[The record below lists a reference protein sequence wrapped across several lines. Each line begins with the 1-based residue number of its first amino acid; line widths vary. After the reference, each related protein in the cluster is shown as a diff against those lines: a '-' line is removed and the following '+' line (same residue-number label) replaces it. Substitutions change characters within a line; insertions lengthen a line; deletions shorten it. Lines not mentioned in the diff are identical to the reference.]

1 MPPTEGSKMSLASD
15 LEKLQ
20 RQKQAEIRT
29 LHQTY
34 IRTKRTVIRS
44 ASPARMVRRH
54 MGLSLGAAALVG
66 LLLAPRPSPAA
77 PRAKKA
83 AASAKG
89 GILSHFSWLKK
100 IVGRVSP
107 QAAALIPDAPE
118 PPSESRQE
126 TSSSVPPPPTPTP
139 EEAPKKNRILGTLLK
154 EAAALAL
161 SKMDFHKL
169 MSDLM
174 MRAVPP
180 VGSKDGEGSHP
191 SEPWPEP
198 HVSVA
203 DAGTVQPH
211 DYENFQ

>member
-1 MPPTEGSKMSLASD
+1 MSLASD

-83 AASAKG
+83 AARAKA

-118 PPSESRQE
+118 PPSESQHE
-126 TSSSVPPPPTPTP
+126 TSSAVPPAP
-139 EEAPKKNRILGTLLK
+139 EEAPKKNRILGTLMK

-180 VGSKDGEGSHP
+180 VGSKGGEGSHP